1 MRARGTYALLV
12 TAAAV
17 CSSSGI
23 AHAQGGKSGRG
34 SASSAASAEPSVSPA
49 NHAAA
54 QVHFKKAKELYQ
66 SGAYH
71 EAAAE
76 LEAALVLD
84 PNAKELVF
92 NLGVVDERLGR
103 IDDSLTQFHKYQT
116 LDLTPAERTRSDNY
130 VRRLEGAKKAQ
141 AAAAPPPPVPVPV
154 VVPPPVTPAPVDTT
168 PPPSPS
174 HGRIDAATGTTFIL
188 GAVGLV
194 GGAAFGVV
202 ALATRP
208 HNYMTGTD
216 GQTYQSYQD
225 ASDSYHRDATISTV
239 ALAVG
244 GAALAVSAILFFA
257 RTNDDS
263 PPPAAALVLAPL
275 VSGVRF

>member
-12 TAAAV
+12 MAAAV

-23 AHAQGGKSGRG
+23 AHAQPGKSAG
-34 SASSAASAEPSVSPA
+34 ASSTSTATPA

-103 IDDSLTQFHKYQT
+103 IDDALTQFHKYQT
-116 LDLTPAERTRSDNY
+116 LDLTPAEHTRSENY
-130 VRRLEGAKKAQ
+130 VRRLEGAKKAL
-141 AAAAPPPPVPVPV
+141 AAAAPPPPPPTPV
-154 VVPPPVTPAPVDTT
+154 VVPPPVTPPPPVDTT
-168 PPPSPS
+168 PPSSTS

-188 GAVGLV
+188 GAVGVV
-194 GGAAFGVV
+194 GGAAFGVI

-225 ASDSYHRDATISTV
+225 ASDGYHRDATISTV

-257 RTNDDS
+257 RTSDDS
-263 PPPAAALVLAPL
+263 PPPAAAAVLAPL
-275 VSGVRF
+275 VSGIRF